1 MARLLTRP
9 EVPLMR
15 GAGTRSGHAALTIA
29 AVMII
34 APLVVLTW
42 ALPNALVLPA
52 LSLLLMACAG
62 AAALIAFAIGS
73 DRDAADFSAW
83 DVAGVL
89 FLAGCCAAML
99 SEPAQFIAVL
109 EDAQLAHQVDPL
121 PRDPPN

>member
-1 MARLLTRP
+1 
-9 EVPLMR
+9 MR
-15 GAGTRSGHAALTIA
+15 RAGTRSGHAALTIA
-29 AVMII
+29 AVTTI
-34 APLVVLTW
+34 APLIVLTW
-42 ALPNALVLPA
+42 VLPNALVLPA

-62 AAALIAFAIGS
+62 AAALVACAIGS

-99 SEPAQFIAVL
+99 SEPAQFIAAL
-109 EDAQLAHQVDPL
+109 EDAQLAHQADPL